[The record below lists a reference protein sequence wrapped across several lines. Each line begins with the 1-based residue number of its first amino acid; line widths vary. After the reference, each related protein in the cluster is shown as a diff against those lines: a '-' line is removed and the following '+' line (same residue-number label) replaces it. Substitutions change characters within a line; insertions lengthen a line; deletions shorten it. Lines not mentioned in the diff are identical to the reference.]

1 MVKSNEIKVFIPG
14 EEHFLPVPNN
24 ITVQMISLDK
34 SYRDKNDLYL
44 IMEIIYQILDKN
56 YPANKQR
63 ILRCNETF
71 LLETNGT
78 LTKNELYDVV
88 KYGVKLLENYINQ
101 FSMMSKKPKTV
112 IEPIPKEKIENIL
125 LAILNLFL
133 ISSN

>member
-1 MVKSNEIKVFIPG
+1 
-14 EEHFLPVPNN
+14 
-24 ITVQMISLDK
+24 MISLDK

-56 YPANKQR
+56 YHANKQR
-63 ILRCNETF
+63 MLRCNETF

-101 FSMMSKKPKTV
+101 FSMMSKKLKTV
-112 IEPIPKEKIENIL
+112 IEPIPKKKMENIL

-133 ISSN
+133 ISNN